1 MRQTHFVSTAT
12 NQELIVL
19 KTPTQMSSSSSCESR
34 APVEINDSANSS
46 DPNLGE
52 KLSRYRALLSNRL
65 SHSSSVPH
73 QEISLFVTETVQS
86 GSPSVIIDA
95 CLLYLDLLAKVSI
108 SYDDVTFSSCLHH
121 VCRILKA
128 SVSATCPKKC
138 SKKTTL
144 CVLDQH
150 IPAKRYIS
158 YWQRMTDLLCSGIP
172 DVDNHSGTNH
182 LITAFAKLLHFSS
195 HQALL
200 EHSVRGISHI
210 CRSRRFSISVISTVY
225 KEMFPVVIVS
235 LPTLNRD
242 AVIDAVLETIQP
254 LPDVTLD
261 ERQEVDK
268 ENDPHSTPNCSE
280 STNSSGGFK
289 LSPNTRLFTSF
300 FKLCCLHVVDKA
312 EERAS
317 LCYVLERVFS
327 SLPVTYREA
336 LVNLLVKCCSH
347 SKVSVRLMAVDL
359 SAQII
364 KTLDV
369 PSTSFQMMSKM
380 LVDRS
385 NDKVGSVRA
394 KSISCLTDVVKKSRL
409 QSSDSSFF
417 RFLRP
422 SLTVIGQKL
431 QDPKSTVRKVAVDYT
446 SLLCMLLEVTPS
458 IIVQPVSQDQVP
470 LLSSTHFAY
479 QISLRCSDNVASV
492 RLAAC
497 IQLRQLIFVLASTVD
512 QRKLELVSICF
523 ENILSMI
530 DDNDSRCR
538 DASLHTTHGLIFR
551 QLSASDNDL
560 LPSGDESFD
569 QQRDEVSNQFLKKLG
584 SNNVG
589 FNRKVERAIQALSR
603 DGRITKQNL
612 AFVSRLVDS
621 SSRQSLGDETMRKGA
636 WIILSAITATGM
648 EFPMASSVREDVIK
662 GVGVND
668 NPQALKAMTSV
679 VSQLS
684 TEETKKLETVLVQ
697 NLFHSE
703 SNDGEVVD
711 AAGELLSKINECL
724 GMDLLCHCDETVSEQ
739 KDLAEST
746 IVNVLLWVSSICTY
760 FKLSKTPSE
769 TLLTFIQAMAS
780 NEQTL
785 PRIRALALT
794 ALGKLCLSE
803 SLGSSKIQ
811 KLSIGE
817 VLTRRF
823 VPVLVHELDN
833 ATSSAT
839 RNNAVVILCDL
850 CRQYTSVVEPF
861 TPRIAGLLSDPSPF
875 VRNQV
880 LSSLVSLLQEDYLK
894 VRPGILLHQIVRCVL
909 DKSCDVRATAEY
921 TLTYVVPQ
929 KNKCLLSVFF
939 VEAMFVLNEC
949 ESSCV
954 FTHYKTALQASGS
967 LAGNEHSQNRD
978 TAYNVLLRAMPPE
991 QRLRIPGRF
1000 RSDILEPIL
1009 EEKLDIESSSVR
1021 QVLEDCFRLLVS
1033 DKLYL
1038 FVKNGIR
1045 QPSFAADEADGTE
1058 TGGQSSIVRNV
1069 HIIEV
1074 REYTVPVLLQLRN
1087 YLQNKR
1093 SPLLGSLMQC
1103 ICSLLHPHK
1112 NQLDQFITDATIRTE
1127 IEHEW
1132 ESKVKNSLKSKAK
1145 VKEDSEENVR

>member
-1 MRQTHFVSTAT
+1 
-12 NQELIVL
+12 
-19 KTPTQMSSSSSCESR
+19 MSSSSSCESR
-34 APVEINDSANSS
+34 APTETPGTANSS
-46 DPNLGE
+46 DPNVEE
-52 KLSRYRALLSNRL
+52 KLSRYRALLSSRL

-73 QEISLFVTETVQS
+73 QEISLFVTEIVQS
-86 GSPSVIIDA
+86 SSPSVIIDA

-128 SVSATCPKKC
+128 SVSVTCPKKC

-144 CVLDQH
+144 CVLGQH
-150 IPAKRYIS
+150 IPVKRYIS
-158 YWQRMTDLLCSGIP
+158 FWQRMTHLLCSGIT
-172 DVDNHSGTNH
+172 DLDNHSGTNH
-182 LITAFAKLLHFSS
+182 LITAFAKLLHFSC
-195 HQALL
+195 HQQLL
-200 EHSVRGISHI
+200 EQSIRGISHI
-210 CRSRRFSISVISTVY
+210 CRSRQFSVSVISTVY
-225 KEMFPVVIVS
+225 KEIFPVVIVS
-235 LPTLNRD
+235 LPNLNRD

-254 LPDVTLD
+254 LSDVALD
-261 ERQEVDK
+261 EQQEDDK
-268 ENDPHSTPNCSE
+268 ENDSQSSPNRSE
-280 STNSSGGFK
+280 STNSSGELK
-289 LSPNTRLFTSF
+289 LNPNTRLFTSF
-300 FKLCCLHVVDKA
+300 FKLCCLHVADKA

-317 LCYVLERVFS
+317 LCYILERVFL
-327 SLPVTYREA
+327 SLPITNKKA
-336 LVNLLVKCCSH
+336 LVDVLVKCGSH
-347 SKVSVRLMAVDL
+347 TKVSVRLMAVDL

-369 PSTSFQMMSKM
+369 SSTPFQTMSKM
-380 LVDRS
+380 LVSRS
-385 NDKVGSVRA
+385 NDKVGSVRS
-394 KSISCLTDVVKKSRL
+394 KSISYLTDVVKKSRL
-409 QSSDSSFF
+409 QSSDSSYFG
-417 RFLRP
+417 FLRP
-422 SLTVIGQKL
+422 SLTVISQKL

-446 SLLCMLLEVTPS
+446 SLLCMLLEVAPS
-458 IIVQPVSQDQVP
+458 IIAQPLNQDQAF
-470 LLSSTHFAY
+470 LLSSTHLAY

-497 IQLRQLIFVLASTVD
+497 IQLKQLIFVLASTVD
-512 QRKLELVSICF
+512 QKKLELVSICF
-523 ENILSMI
+523 ENILSLI

-538 DASLHTTHGLIFR
+538 DISLHTTHSLLFR
-551 QLSASDNDL
+551 QLFPSDTDL

-569 QQRDEVSNQFLKKLG
+569 QQRIEVSNQFLKKLG

-603 DGRITKQNL
+603 DGLITKQNL
-612 AFVSRLVDS
+612 AFVSRLVDT

-636 WIILSAITATGM
+636 WIVLSAITATGM
-648 EFPMASSVREDVIK
+648 EFPMATSVREDVIK
-662 GVGVND
+662 GLGVND
-668 NPQALKAMTSV
+668 NPQALKAMSSV
-679 VSQLS
+679 VSHLS
-684 TEETKKLETVLVQ
+684 TEEIEKLETVLVQ
-697 NLFHSE
+697 KLFHSE

-711 AAGELLSKINECL
+711 AAAELLSKINKHL
-724 GMDLLCHCDETVSEQ
+724 GIDLLYHCDETVSER

-746 IVNVLLWVSSICTY
+746 IIHVLLWVSSICTY
-760 FKLSKTPSE
+760 FKLSKAPSE
-769 TLLTFIQAMAS
+769 TLLTFVQAMAS

-894 VRPGILLHQIVRCVL
+894 VRPGLLLHQIVRCVL
-909 DKSCDVRATAEY
+909 DKSSDVRTTAEY

-939 VEAMFVLNEC
+939 VEVMFVLNDC
-949 ESSCV
+949 GSSSV

-967 LAGNEHSQNRD
+967 LAGSEQSQDRD
-978 TAYNVLLRAMPPE
+978 TAYSVLLRAMPLE

-1009 EEKLDIESSSVR
+1009 EEKLDLESSTVR
-1021 QVLEDCFRLLVS
+1021 QVLEDCFRLLVC

-1045 QPSFAADEADGTE
+1045 QPSSAADEADGTE

-1069 HIIEV
+1069 HLIEV
-1074 REYTVPVLLQLRN
+1074 REYTVPILLQLRN

-1127 IEHEW
+1127 IGHEW
-1132 ESKVKNSLKSKAK
+1132 ESKVRNDSKSKAK
-1145 VKEDSEENVR
+1145 VKEGNEEKCEVNNTMEDN